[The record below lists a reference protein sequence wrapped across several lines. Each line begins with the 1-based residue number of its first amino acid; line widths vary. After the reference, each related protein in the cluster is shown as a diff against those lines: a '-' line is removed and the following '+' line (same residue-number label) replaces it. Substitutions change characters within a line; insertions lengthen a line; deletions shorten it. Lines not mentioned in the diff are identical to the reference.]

1 MLTYLIVLCK
11 DNLRKKVYNGI
22 RDGLMS
28 FLISRLALQK
38 YDLEDDTIKLV
49 SNHVTKENYIYKII
63 LKSTKKHIGYCDLRT
78 GHNISLYYL
87 GNIGYRIFPEY
98 RGHGYAY
105 RASLLLFKL
114 ARNLEMDYIIITVS
128 PENTASI
135 KTIEKLNCEYVETTD
150 VPVWHSLYRNN
161 EKVKMIY
168 RYNLKED

>member
-1 MLTYLIVLCK
+1 
-11 DNLRKKVYNGI
+11 
-22 RDGLMS
+22 MS
-28 FLISRLALQK
+28 FLISRLAIQK

-49 SNHVTKENYIYKII
+49 CNHVTKENFIYKII
-63 LKSTKKHIGYCDLRT
+63 LKSTKEHIGYCDLRT

-87 GNIGYRIFPEY
+87 GNIGYRIFQEY

-105 RASLLLFKL
+105 KASLLLFKL
-114 ARNLEMDYIIITVS
+114 AKRLEMDYIIITVS

-150 VPVWHSLYRNN
+150 VPVWHFLYRNN

-168 RYNLKED
+168 RYNFKETEA